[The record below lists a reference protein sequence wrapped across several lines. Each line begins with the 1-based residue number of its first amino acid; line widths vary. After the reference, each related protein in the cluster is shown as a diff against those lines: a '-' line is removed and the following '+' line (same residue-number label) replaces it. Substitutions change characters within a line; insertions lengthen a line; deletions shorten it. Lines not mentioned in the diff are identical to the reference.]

1 MIRPLR
7 KYCVPLVVL
16 LLVAGCGTSVVQSPT
31 GVSGGAK
38 KRVLAFAGNQGPML
52 LQVSG
57 EPFQEGK
64 GETAAASAR
73 ILSGVYSEVPD
84 GFTLNPGIAGAPQ
97 FRFRIAF
104 DPPVSTTPD
113 QVCAANAQKPLGYDR
128 RDTRQ
133 TLFMV
138 FCRQD
143 ISIAAVK
150 ARSDRMTTLT
160 DPHYRKL
167 LLQAAHEMFQADSND
182 TGSLGILEFDPKPR
196 IKLNPFEGIF

>member
-7 KYCVPLVVL
+7 KYFVPLVVL
-16 LLVAGCGTSVVQSPT
+16 LLVAGCGTSVVQAPT

-38 KRVLAFAGNQGPML
+38 KRVLAFAGKQGPML

-57 EPFQEGK
+57 EPFREGK
-64 GETAAASAR
+64 GETAAASAKT
-73 ILSGVYSEVPD
+73 LSGVYTEVPS
-84 GFTLNPGIAGAPQ
+84 GFTLNPAIAGAPQ

-113 QVCAANAQKPLGYDR
+113 QVCAASAQKPLTYDR

-138 FCRQD
+138 FCQQE

-150 ARSDRMTTLT
+150 ARSDRMTSLT
-160 DPHYRKL
+160 DPNYRKL
-167 LLQAAHEMFQADSND
+167 LLQAAREMFQADPND